1 MNTFFITLF
10 IGISLSMDAFS
21 LSLIYG
27 LEMADQSKRL
37 LLSTIV
43 GLYHLIMPL
52 IGYFVGSIIFDY
64 INFKIDYITS
74 FLLFI
79 IGIDMIL
86 SSLKDKDI
94 LFLENI
100 FSFMIFG
107 LSVSIDSFTVGVGLN
122 TINSNYLEVSFMFML
137 CSFIFTYIGL
147 FFGNKLNRR
156 FGNISTIIGGLLL
169 ILMSV
174 YYVL

>member
-21 LSLIYG
+21 LALIYG
-27 LEMADQSKRL
+27 LEMADKSKRL

-64 INFKIDYITS
+64 INFKIDYIAS

-147 FFGNKLNRR
+147 FFGNKLNSR